1 MNDIQSPQLPE
12 AGAEGRRAFLK
23 GIAASVALGTA
34 GLAQEVLAQQASNE
48 TSPQNTPEPASYDT
62 DEGSIDNLPISQ
74 QIEIIEAE
82 IQEIQQRL
90 EVFYENEDTLTD
102 DQWDEVDRLEVQLIE
117 LENQKQELRSQE
129 HTEQEAVIAEEQAE
143 TAENEATI
151 RDEEAET
158 AANDEAINEIKTDL
172 ANSIDD
178 LQGELGS

>member
-1 MNDIQSPQLPE
+1 M
-12 AGAEGRRAFLK
+12 
-23 GIAASVALGTA
+23 
-34 GLAQEVLAQQASNE
+34 
-48 TSPQNTPEPASYDT
+48 
-62 DEGSIDNLPISQ
+62 
-74 QIEIIEAE
+74 
-82 IQEIQQRL
+82 
-90 EVFYENEDTLTD
+90 FYENEDTLTD